1 MNCLWQQVASV
12 QSFLVTMYSWIVEC
26 TTTLKDTILRLA
38 FECIAAF
45 KSLTTVNSIGV
56 DIDQQSCDAG
66 HHLFLTSQ
74 RSRYRKKRLYD
85 QRMAKKAR
93 LQRHSS
99 VKYKWVALISALYD
113 ALVTICLKLN
123 ASLTALAGKALIWLH
138 TATIF
143 AMNCIIFAT
152 CISGSASMD
161 IVGLWLGI
169 LRALTVPNGVLA
181 YQAVRPPTDLATCI
195 HFHEH
200 EQHIASPFAWHPV
213 DTTQPFPFV
222 DSDTRQSTYSC
233 SFHQCSPTYSA
244 DELQLG

>member
-123 ASLTALAGKALIWLH
+123 ASLTALAGRALIWLH

-161 IVGLWLGI
+161 IVGLRLGI
-169 LRALTVPNGVLA
+169 LQALTVPNGVLSF
-181 YQAVRPPTDLATCI
+181 QAVRRPTDFATCI
-195 HFHEH
+195 HFHEQH
-200 EQHIASPFAWHPV
+200 QQHITSSFAWHPV
-213 DTTQPFPFV
+213 DTTPSFPFV
-222 DSDTRQSTYSC
+222 DDTCHSTYSC

-244 DELQLG
+244 DELQFG